1 MRPEGL
7 EPPRVAPQDSKS
19 CASTSS
25 ATVALLLF
33 KNLRHSL
40 PARHPPGLPH
50 GFRGLTRFAIVVTH
64 GPALREG
71 VTAPRRGAPAGSDRT
86 VLLECRLEQLRGALD
101 EARAEADLARVRLAE
116 AAAREVGETQR
127 LSLLQDEVA
136 QAREEVAALH
146 RRLEHSEALRAR
158 LQGHLFESEAQGD
171 AQELVRLR
179 REVAAARERI
189 AGSEQTA
196 AQLRARLDELVAS
209 RETLLTRVVEW
220 QRSVRHGDTEAVD
233 LAEFI
238 GSLRRALLDLERD
251 NALGERREAALRE
264 QLDQATAPLQMLER
278 TAPAAAAVTPERPL
292 ADDLVATLAAAERPQ
307 DQVDLLLRL
316 GRRGGDDA
324 FYAVRPFATAEDPNV
339 RAAAY
344 QALGRMLERD
354 PARLEPHIRWG
365 IADANPHVRRRAVL
379 AAAAARG
386 LALRPL
392 LAPLSDDPD
401 PQVRRIVLRILRAQD
416 PGRAETGIV
425 QRAS

>member
-1 MRPEGL
+1 
-7 EPPRVAPQDSKS
+7 
-19 CASTSS
+19 
-25 ATVALLLF
+25 
-33 KNLRHSL
+33 
-40 PARHPPGLPH
+40 
-50 GFRGLTRFAIVVTH
+50 
-64 GPALREG
+64 LREG
-71 VTAPRRGAPAGSDRT
+71 VTAPRPRGVSPGSAAPTGSDRT
-86 VLLECRLEQLRGALD
+86 LLLECRLEQLRGALD
-101 EARAEADLARVRLAE
+101 EARAEADQARVRLAE
-116 AAAREVGETQR
+116 AAAREAGETRR

-136 QAREEVAALH
+136 RAREEVAALH
-146 RRLEHSEALRAR
+146 RRLEHSEALRAK
-158 LQGHLFESEAQGD
+158 LQGHLFESEARDD
-171 AQELVRLR
+171 AQELLRLR

-196 AQLRARLDELVAS
+196 SQLRTRVDELVAS

-220 QRSVRHGDTEAVD
+220 ERAVRHGDTEAVD

-238 GSLRRALLDLERD
+238 ASLRRAVLDLERD

-264 QLDQATAPLQMLER
+264 QLEQATAP
-278 TAPAAAAVTPERPL
+278 AAMPAVTPERPP
-292 ADDLVATLAAAERPQ
+292 ADDLVAALAAAESPQ

-324 FYAVRPFATAEDPNV
+324 FYAVRPWAGAEDPSV

-344 QALGRMLERD
+344 HALGRLLERD

-379 AAAAARG
+379 AAVAARG

-392 LAPLSDDPD
+392 LEPLTGDPD
-401 PQVRRIVLRILRAQD
+401 PQVRRIVHRILRTQD
-416 PGRAETGIV
+416 PRRTEAGIV

>member
-1 MRPEGL
+1 M
-7 EPPRVAPQDSKS
+7 
-19 CASTSS
+19 
-25 ATVALLLF
+25 
-33 KNLRHSL
+33 
-40 PARHPPGLPH
+40 
-50 GFRGLTRFAIVVTH
+50 TH

-71 VTAPRRGAPAGSDRT
+71 VTAPRRGSLSAGSATPAGSDRT

-146 RRLEHSEALRAR
+146 RRLEHSEALRAK
-158 LQGHLFESEAQGD
+158 LQGHLFESETRDD

-189 AGSEQTA
+189 AGTEQTTS
-196 AQLRARLDELVAS
+196 QLRARVDELVAS

-238 GSLRRALLDLERD
+238 ASLRRALLDLERD

-264 QLDQATAPLQMLER
+264 QLDQATAPLQMLEL
-278 TAPAAAAVTPERPL
+278 TEPAAAAVTPERPP
-292 ADDLVATLAAAERPQ
+292 ADGLVAALAAAERPQ

-316 GRRGGDDA
+316 SRRGGDDA
-324 FYAVRPFATAEDPNV
+324 FYAVRPWATAEDPNV

-344 QALGRMLERD
+344 QALGRLLQRD
-354 PARLEPHIRWG
+354 PVRLEPHIRWG

-386 LALRPL
+386 VALRPL
-392 LAPLSDDPD
+392 LEPLTGDPD

-416 PGRAETGIV
+416 PGRSETGIV

>member
-1 MRPEGL
+1 M
-7 EPPRVAPQDSKS
+7 
-19 CASTSS
+19 
-25 ATVALLLF
+25 
-33 KNLRHSL
+33 
-40 PARHPPGLPH
+40 
-50 GFRGLTRFAIVVTH
+50 
-64 GPALREG
+64 
-71 VTAPRRGAPAGSDRT
+71 
-86 VLLECRLEQLRGALD
+86 LLECRLEQLRGALD
-101 EARAEADLARVRLAE
+101 EARADADQARVRLAE
-116 AAAREVGETQR
+116 AAAREAGETRR

-136 QAREEVAALH
+136 RAREEVAALH
-146 RRLEHSEALRAR
+146 RRLEHSEALRAK
-158 LQGHLFESEAQGD
+158 LQGHLFESEPRDD
-171 AQELVRLR
+171 AKELVRLR

-196 AQLRARLDELVAS
+196 SQLRARVDELVAS

-220 QRSVRHGDTEAVD
+220 QRAVRHGDTEAVD

-238 GSLRRALLDLERD
+238 ASLRRAVLDLERD
-251 NALGERREAALRE
+251 NALGEHREAALRE
-264 QLDQATAPLQMLER
+264 QLEQATAPEA
-278 TAPAAAAVTPERPL
+278 TPAVTPERPP
-292 ADDLVATLAAAERPQ
+292 ADDLVTALAAAQSPQ

-324 FYAVRPFATAEDPNV
+324 FYAVRPWAGAEDPSV

-344 QALGRMLERD
+344 HALGRLLERD

-392 LAPLSDDPD
+392 LEPLTGDPD
-401 PQVRRIVLRILRAQD
+401 PQVRRIVHRILRAQD
-416 PGRAETGIV
+416 PRRAEEAGPV

>member
-1 MRPEGL
+1 MIHGL
-7 EPPRVAPQDSKS
+7 
-19 CASTSS
+19 
-25 ATVALLLF
+25 
-33 KNLRHSL
+33 
-40 PARHPPGLPH
+40 
-50 GFRGLTRFAIVVTH
+50 
-64 GPALREG
+64 ALREG
-71 VTAPRRGAPAGSDRT
+71 VTAPRRGSLSAGSAPPAGSDRT

-127 LSLLQDEVA
+127 LSRLQGEVA

-146 RRLEHSEALRAR
+146 RRLEHSEALRAN
-158 LQGHLFESEAQGD
+158 LQGHVFESEARDD

-179 REVAAARERI
+179 REAAAARERI
-189 AGSEQTA
+189 AGSEQTTS
-196 AQLRARLDELVAS
+196 QLRARVDELVAS

-264 QLDQATAPLQMLER
+264 QLDQATTPPQMLEL
-278 TAPAAAAVTPERPL
+278 TEPAAAAVTPERPP
-292 ADDLVATLAAAERPQ
+292 ADGLVAALAAAERPQ

-324 FYAVRPFATAEDPNV
+324 FYAVRPWATAEDPIV

-344 QALGRMLERD
+344 HALGRLLQRD
-354 PARLEPHIRWG
+354 PVRLEPHIRWG

-386 LALRPL
+386 VALRPL
-392 LAPLSDDPD
+392 LEPLTGDPD
-401 PQVRRIVLRILRAQD
+401 PQVRRIVLQILRAQD
-416 PGRAETGIV
+416 PGRSETGIV